1 MFFEF
6 FYFYTLDMNDIQ
18 IITNNEP
25 IKTAFGSYA
34 ILDQFEVW
42 EHPTVYKFAKI
53 ISNYLAMQE
62 KLKEI
67 EQK

>member
-1 MFFEF
+1 
-6 FYFYTLDMNDIQ
+6 MNNIQ

-42 EHPTVYKFAKI
+42 EHPAIYQFAKI
-53 ISNYLAMQE
+53 VSNYLMMTK
-62 KLKEI
+62 KLEEI
-67 EQK
+67 NNQK